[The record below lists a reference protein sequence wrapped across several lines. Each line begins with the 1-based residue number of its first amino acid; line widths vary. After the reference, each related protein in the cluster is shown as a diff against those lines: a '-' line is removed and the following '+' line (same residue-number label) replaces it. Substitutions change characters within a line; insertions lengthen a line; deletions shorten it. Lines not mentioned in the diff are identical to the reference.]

1 MGVVVVLSLF
11 PVYWLV
17 VIVSLSLSLSLSR
30 FRMKYH
36 PEDMVSRRAESQAAL
51 KSRMGVFLFL
61 LENGWLDNMSL
72 DMEHAPKIIKLL
84 DAGRGAGGWTV

>member
-1 MGVVVVLSLF
+1 
-11 PVYWLV
+11 
-17 VIVSLSLSLSLSR
+17 
-30 FRMKYH
+30 MKYH

-61 LENGWLDNMSL
+61 QENGWLDNMSL

-84 DAGRGAGGWTV
+84 DAGRGAGGLMFEGTVHHIDSSIELTHSLSLPLVHSL

>member
-1 MGVVVVLSLF
+1 M
-11 PVYWLV
+11 V
-17 VIVSLSLSLSLSR
+17 VIVSISLAR

-72 DMEHAPKIIKLL
+72 DMDHAPKIIKLL
-84 DAGRGAGGWTV
+84 DAGRGAGMARRFDGTFM